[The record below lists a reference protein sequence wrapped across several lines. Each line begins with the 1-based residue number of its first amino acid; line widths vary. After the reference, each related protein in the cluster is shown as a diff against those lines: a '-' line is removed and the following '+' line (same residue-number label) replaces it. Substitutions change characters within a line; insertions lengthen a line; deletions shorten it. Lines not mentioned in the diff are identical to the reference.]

1 MELNLTVEQ
10 AVRLKS
16 LLQEHSGTDDIVRNL
31 DLRLKNYPKN
41 LSILFAVISERRDVS
56 ERWGMMNLGK
66 AAVEHLRQYIW
77 NNTFR
82 SKNGEFLPEGVR
94 NILFDVEKPPVFIE
108 KVDNLIE
115 DILMKQSVAAWG
127 AATDLQKK
135 LDEMLQ
141 KEYAHDITATLNDM
155 EQKGLEWVRGRW
167 RKKRND
173 RHE

>member
-1 MELNLTVEQ
+1 MELNLTIEQ

-16 LLQEHSGTDDIVRNL
+16 LLQEHSGTDDIVRSL
-31 DLRLKNYPKN
+31 DLRLKNYPNN
-41 LSILFAVISERRDVS
+41 LSILFAVISGRRDVS
-56 ERWGMMNLGK
+56 DRWGMMNLGK
-66 AAVEHLRQYIW
+66 DAVEDLRQSIW

-82 SKNGEFLPEGVR
+82 AKNGEFLLEGVR

-127 AATDLQKK
+127 AAKDLRKK

-141 KEYAHDITATLNDM
+141 KEYAHDITATLNDKAR
-155 EQKGLEWVRGRW
+155 KGMEWVRGRW
-167 RKKRND
+167 CKKQNG
-173 RHE
+173 

>member
-1 MELNLTVEQ
+1 MELKLTVEQ

-16 LLQEHSGTDDIVRNL
+16 LLQGHPGIDDIVKSLNL
-31 DLRLKNYPKN
+31 NLNNYPKT
-41 LSILFAVISERRDVS
+41 LSSIFGVISGRRDVS
-56 ERWGMMNLGK
+56 ERWGMTNLGK

-135 LDEMLQ
+135 LNELLQ
-141 KEYAHDITATLNDM
+141 KEYAHDITATLNDL

-167 RKKRND
+167 RKKRHD